1 MKKVLGILLGL
12 VLIAFLCSD
21 LFANSVKFFSW
32 LFILEYSQPETSI
45 FGGIVVRI
53 LTFIVSFSTVGAIFG
68 AFCLF
73 NSKLMKVTYFIV
85 STIVGFITAYVVWQ
99 IEQHILIVGIVLGV
113 IALLSVTFIVVLAI
127 ADKKNDKKENEQKQ

>member
-1 MKKVLGILLGL
+1 MKKVLGIVLGL